1 HTRSLHDALPIS
13 DRRLGEPLPH
23 QLANPTR
30 AHPMAINLS
39 PLGRIRYY
47 PRFPWAIPYHWVGSH
62 ALLTRL
68 PLPLRG
74 VRLACVRPAAS
85 VRSEPGSNSQVEEFR
100 FWTAWRESL
109 QGSLRNGHLHTRR
122 CHSKSYLS
130 PGASMVMAETQFSPE
145 SRLALSTREG
155 DCRARQDSAAC
166 VSLSSRLTCQRTNP
180 WSANPPQRASGT
192 MKLPPDPTGG
202 VSRRLNGNLA
212 PRPGQRGVSASR
224 QGGFYSNPLPLST
237 PDFTTSEI
245 LFAGPH
251 R

>member
-1 HTRSLHDALPIS
+1 
-13 DRRLGEPLPH
+13 
-23 QLANPTR
+23 
-30 AHPMAINLS
+30 
-39 PLGRIRYY
+39 
-47 PRFPWAIPYHWVGSH
+47 
-62 ALLTRL
+62 
-68 PLPLRG
+68 
-74 VRLACVRPAAS
+74 
-85 VRSEPGSNSQVEEFR
+85 
-100 FWTAWRESL
+100 
-109 QGSLRNGHLHTRR
+109 
-122 CHSKSYLS
+122 
-130 PGASMVMAETQFSPE
+130 MVMAETQFSPE

-166 VSLSSRLTCQRTNP
+166 VSLSSRLTCQRANP

-251 R
+251 RGRSCRSSSSTGPRSMQGIDSKPYTSNKAASQKQIVPVHEISACSSTDCRSGAHIPCAWRPPFACR